1 MRAHSFASSL
11 PAVLCAVVACTEPQ
25 TPDTTGAPT
34 GTTAPPTTAAPTV
47 TAAPTGASSVTD
59 APAGTGTA
67 APEGKLAGPYVLVFE
82 QSGGIAGM
90 RMETVIDAGT
100 RRITYGGM
108 RNQKPETKDLT
119 AEDIA
124 AITRALED
132 ARFATFPGKIKGGP
146 VADAFSYTL
155 TLRAGGKEYMVSW
168 EDGTTVPESYSAVQS
183 AVNAVRASRFGG
195 APPRGA
201 PTM

>member
-25 TPDTTGAPT
+25 TPDTAGTA
-34 GTTAPPTTAAPTV
+34 GTTAPPPTAVPTV

-59 APAGTGTA
+59 APTSTA
-67 APEGKLAGPYVLVFE
+67 APEGKLAGPYVLVFQ

-90 RMETVIDAGT
+90 LMETVIDAGA

-108 RNQKPETKDLT
+108 RNQKPETRDLT

-146 VADAFSYTL
+146 VADAFTYTI
-155 TLRAGGKEYMVSW
+155 TLRTGGKEYMVSW
-168 EDGTTVPESYSAVQS
+168 DDGTNVPEAYSAVRG

-195 APPRGA
+195 TPPRGA